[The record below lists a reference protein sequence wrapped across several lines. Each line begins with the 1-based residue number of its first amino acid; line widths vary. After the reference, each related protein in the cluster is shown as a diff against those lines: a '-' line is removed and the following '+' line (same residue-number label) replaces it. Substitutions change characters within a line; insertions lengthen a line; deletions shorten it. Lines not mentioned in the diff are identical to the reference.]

1 MSMTAGLA
9 TIDVIEREKLAD
21 NATALGAYLKEWLF
35 ELKDRH
41 PLIGDVRGMGLM
53 LGAELVKNGQE
64 PAVEEADQVLELMK
78 NQGVLIGKNG
88 RYRNVLAFQPPLVI
102 TRDDAEEM
110 LRQLD
115 AALTRVER

>member
-1 MSMTAGLA
+1 
-9 TIDVIEREKLAD
+9 
-21 NATALGAYLKEWLF
+21 
-35 ELKDRH
+35 
-41 PLIGDVRGMGLM
+41 MGLM